1 MRNGLLIF
9 CLVANIIGCGGGGD
23 GGGGA
28 TGQVSAACANA
39 RAVVASGGA
48 LSAAQ
53 QLQVQAYSAQ
63 LTQEAVNRGGVG
75 LNQVAAQ
82 VASYTQSLVQANL
95 SAAISTIT
103 QSC

>member
-1 MRNGLLIF
+1 MRNGLLVYY
-9 CLVANIIGCGGGGD
+9 LAASLIGCGGGGD
-23 GGGGA
+23 SGGGG

-39 RAVVASGGA
+39 RAVIASGGA
-48 LSAAQ
+48 LSATQ
-53 QLQVQAYSAQ
+53 QQQVQAYSAR
-63 LTQEAVNRGGVG
+63 LSQEAENRGGVG

-95 SAAISTIT
+95 SAAISTIA